1 MVKRL
6 IVGVLKWAPTLIKG
20 LIMKHLWNKLLE
32 RALRKMIDSIMTEE
46 NLKMWATQTNKKI
59 DIPVLSEIQE
69 QELIE
74 KIYVEIGLSLKRWI
88 LGSE

>member
-1 MVKRL
+1 
-6 IVGVLKWAPTLIKG
+6 
-20 LIMKHLWNKLLE
+20 
-32 RALRKMIDSIMTEE
+32 MIDSIMTEE